1 MVQAKNIL
9 ITGGTGLIGTR
20 LTSLLL
26 ERGYEVSHLSRS
38 RQPGSPVPVFLWNPA
53 RKEID
58 EQSTRNVDAIIH
70 LAGAGIADKRWTEKR
85 KKEILESRTL
95 SAALIR
101 RTLSRQQHQAKV
113 FISASGIDYYG
124 ANNSGAPFKES
135 APPGGEDF
143 MSEVAIAWEKEADAF
158 TEIGMRVVKI
168 RTGVV
173 LSRQSIALR
182 KISLPVKL
190 FVGAPL
196 GSGDQ
201 YFNWIHLEDLC
212 EIYLRAIEDFSMQ
225 GAYNAVAPDPVTNRE
240 LTKMIADILGRPLWL
255 PAVPG
260 FMVRLIAGE
269 VADVVLKGGKVS
281 ADKIQ
286 QEGFVFRFDT
296 LRSALTDIYGGNLH

>member
-1 MVQAKNIL
+1 MVHAKKIL
-9 ITGGTGLIGTR
+9 ITGATGMIGTR

-26 ERGYEVSHLSRS
+26 EKGHEVSHLSRS
-38 RQPGSPVPVFLWNPA
+38 QKAGSPVPVFLWDPA
-53 RKEID
+53 RNEID
-58 EQSTRNVDAIIH
+58 QLATENIDVIIH
-70 LAGAGIADKRWTEKR
+70 LAGAGIADKRWTAKR

-95 SAALIR
+95 TTNLIR
-101 RTLSRQQHQAKV
+101 HTISAQGQHQVKV

-124 ANNSGAPFKES
+124 TKNSGAAFKES

-143 MSEVAIAWEKEADAF
+143 MSQVAIAWEKEADAF
-158 TEIGMRVVKI
+158 SEMGVRVVKI

-173 LSRQSIALR
+173 LSRESIALR

-196 GSGDQ
+196 GTGDQ

-212 EIYLRAIEDFSMQ
+212 EIYLKAVEDSSMQ
-225 GAYNAVAPDPVTNRE
+225 GAYNAVSPDPVTNRE
-240 LTKMIADILGRPLWL
+240 LTKAIAKVLGRPLWL

-260 FMVRLIAGE
+260 FVVRLIAGE
-269 VADVVLKGGKVS
+269 VADVVLKGGEVS

-286 QEGFVFRFDT
+286 QEGFAFRFNT
-296 LRSALTDIYGGNLH
+296 LRSALRDIYGR